1 MSNLSLVVL
10 SDHCHHALGEY
21 FRSLDLFEKV
31 DSYQPE
37 FLDPATAASVK
48 DGLGDYDVIFTSHDK
63 GDDLSIEA
71 LKGKHGSSVIP
82 FAPLVFYGLQP
93 DVGYVI
99 SKGEF
104 LYNPALAGDYHYS
117 VILELMKRGLD
128 VEDVIHLLV
137 RTAPGETIDVQATWD
152 SAVSGYQDAEKDF
165 DVKIADFIAAESRKS
180 QTFYNFNLPA
190 GSVLGELG
198 DRLVKHLGEK
208 ATPRLIPPAANDLVT
223 RSYFPV
229 PDYLAEALGFEYRTS
244 QVVRGKVEGNSIDVS
259 RETAMRMSAK
269 FFAEFCRSKKCSIM
283 DLQPL
288 TPLKFAPAMA

>member
-1 MSNLSLVVL
+1 MSKLSLVVL
-10 SDHCHHALGEY
+10 SDHCHNALGEY
-21 FRSLDLFEKV
+21 FRSLNLFEKV

-37 FLDPATAASVK
+37 FLDKPTA
-48 DGLGDYDVIFTSHDK
+48 DELLRNLGSYDVIFTSHDK
-63 GDDLSIEA
+63 NDSFSRGELISE
-71 LKGKHGSSVIP
+71 HGSAVIP
-82 FAPLVFYGLQP
+82 FAPVSFYGLQP

-99 SKGEF
+99 AKDDF
-104 LYNPALAGDYHYS
+104 LFNPDLAGDYHYT
-117 VILELMKRGLD
+117 VVLELMKRGLD
-128 VEDVIHLLV
+128 IEDVVHLLV
-137 RTAPGETIDVQATWD
+137 HTAPGETLDIQATWD
-152 SAVSGYQDAEKDF
+152 AAISKYQDAERNF
-165 DVKIADFIAAESRKS
+165 DVKISDFIAEESKKS

-229 PDYLAEALGFEYRTS
+229 SDYVAEALGFEYRTS
-244 QVVRGKVEGNSIDVS
+244 QVVRGKVEGKSIDVS

>member
-10 SDHCHHALGEY
+10 SDHCHNALGEY
-21 FRSLDLFEKV
+21 FRSLEIFDKV

-48 DGLGDYDVIFTSHDK
+48 DGLGDYDVIFTSHNK
-63 GDDLSIEA
+63 ADDLSIEA
-71 LKGKHGSSVIP
+71 LKGKHGSAIIP

-152 SAVSGYQDAEKDF
+152 SAISRYQDAEKDF
-165 DVKIADFIAAESRKS
+165 DVKIADFIASESRKS

-198 DRLVKHLGEK
+198 DRLIKHLGEK
-208 ATPRLIPPAANDLVT
+208 ATPRLIPPAANDLVH

-229 PDYLAEALGFEYRTS
+229 SDYVAELLGLEYRTS
-244 QVVRGKVEGNSIDVS
+244 QVVRGRTTSSTVNVR
-259 RETAMRMSAK
+259 RETALRMTAK
-269 FFAEFCRSKKCSIM
+269 FFAEYCRKNKRSIM

-288 TPLKFAPAMA
+288 TPVKIADKL